1 MASLIMKGTYTG
13 QGWQGVASEGFK
25 SRENTIKQF
34 VESQGGKLVGL
45 YFSTGADWD
54 WMVIAEGLDP
64 SIAGKAQIM
73 ASGAYG
79 WTTTDVVV
87 SASEADAETSV
98 RHRTPGQSSL

>member
-1 MASLIMKGTYTG
+1 
-13 QGWQGVASEGFK
+13 
-25 SRENTIKQF
+25 
-34 VESQGGKLVGL
+34 
-45 YFSTGADWD
+45 
-54 WMVIAEGLDP
+54 MVIAEGLDP

-98 RHRTPGQSSL
+98 IHRTPGQ